1 MNNRLKSFVWRYG
14 AFVGIAC
21 ATYLMN
27 ISDIR
32 EIDFWKLGTIFTIT
46 TATYIF
52 NEFTKYFNTNK
63 KELVM
68 KKVVVK
74 KNK

>member
-1 MNNRLKSFVWRYG
+1 MKNRIMSFAWRYG

-21 ATYLMN
+21 ASYLMN
-27 ISDIR
+27 IADIR

-52 NEFTKYFNTNK
+52 NEFTKYFNTQK
-63 KELVM
+63 TELTV
-68 KKVVVK
+68 KKVVAK
-74 KNK
+74 KKK